1 MLESVPIRVRLVC
14 LVLALLTLS
23 GGIACRVGATAAS
36 AAPSDQERERYARAT
51 WAPRQLTAHF
61 DKHGREGPYRTAQE
75 YDAAARETIK
85 VGTYFTYVDRESD
98 AERIGFYDT
107 GGNRFTGLTRDGNRI
122 TTHFRPDRGEAYV
135 RGLERSSYP

>member
-1 MLESVPIRVRLVC
+1 MLESVPAHLRLVH

-23 GGIACRVGATAAS
+23 AGIACRVGAMAAS
-36 AAPSDQERERYARAT
+36 AAPSDQEREGYTRAT
-51 WAPRQLTAHF
+51 WAPGQLTAHF
-61 DKHGREGPYRTAQE
+61 DKHGRERPYRTAQE

-85 VGTYFTYVDRESD
+85 GGTYFTYVDRESD
-98 AERIGFYDT
+98 AERIGFYDK

-135 RGLERSSYP
+135 RGLERSSYR